1 VAVGSGIGVGL
12 GDVGSGTG
20 GEPLF
25 CGSGTLRRVKS
36 AALSSV
42 SIVEPDGPPG
52 SRSRLA
58 PAAGAGAAK
67 PSSQVLAAVP
77 QPTASMAVAAPC
89 IRIATLPPVDAM
101 PLAYTA
107 SAMEAKTPSSFAT
120 STCPPGGTSGAPTA
134 QAARRLT
141 VAPVAET

>member
-1 VAVGSGIGVGL
+1 MVANDPSARARAEAIELAVGDGLGVGPGVPVGTGVAVGVGVGSGVAVGSGIGVGL

-25 CGSGTLRRVKS
+25 CGSGTLWRVKS

-58 PAAGAGAAK
+58 PAAGAGAAR
-67 PSSQVLAAVP
+67 PPRQTLAAGRR
-77 QPTASMAVAAPC
+77 AAAP
-89 IRIATLPPVDAM
+89 
-101 PLAYTA
+101 
-107 SAMEAKTPSSFAT
+107 
-120 STCPPGGTSGAPTA
+120 
-134 QAARRLT
+134 Q
-141 VAPVAET
+141 